1 VVEAGGMKRSSER
14 VAIDTFSGQVWSVV
28 TAQPLGSLT
37 KRELELP
44 ILRAAVDSG
53 LLEAR
58 AEKLAETLK
67 IPIIRTH
74 GYLTDLALRK
84 PAMSDIEGVK
94 ALVDLL
100 KDSEVVQSDS
110 HFSIPLH
117 DAALRIWLERK
128 MTRLRLNAGDMLRRD
143 HVKLTPAGLAKI
155 IGAAEGIFSPYEALN
170 SLPADLKD
178 AEWVQAA
185 RKSWKKGMGWK
196 EALGLLDSATSVLQV
211 VLPRLLGQW

>member
-1 VVEAGGMKRSSER
+1 MTASSANFGE
-14 VAIDTFSGQVWSVV
+14 QVWSVV

-37 KRELELP
+37 KRELELI
-44 ILRAAVDSG
+44 ILRAAVDSS

-58 AEKLAETLK
+58 AEKLAETCN
-67 IPIIRTH
+67 IPITRAH

-100 KDSEVVQSDS
+100 KDSEVVQSES
-110 HFSIPLH
+110 YFSIPLH

-128 MTRLRLNAGDMLRRD
+128 MTRLRLNSGDTLRRD
-143 HVKLTPAGLAKI
+143 HVKLTPAGLANI
-155 IGAAEGIFSPYEALN
+155 IGAAEGIFSPYEALK

-178 AEWVQAA
+178 AEWV
-185 RKSWKKGMGWK
+185 KSAKKTWKKDMGWK
-196 EALGLLDSATSVLQV
+196 EALGLLGSTATIGQA
-211 VLPRLLGQW
+211 VLPALFGVL